1 MGSGEYELLIK
12 RKNPPPKNV
21 HFSEI
26 CESLY
31 AKLSG
36 GLVHKSDPSK
46 RTSGQ
51 AYKGDSDS
59 WRIRH
64 ADRSGLFAGCY
75 K

>member
-1 MGSGEYELLIK
+1 MERGEYTLRIK
-12 RKNPPPKNV
+12 GNFIPPNNV
-21 HFSEI
+21 HFSKI

-36 GLVHKSDPSK
+36 GLVHKLPPAK
-46 RTSGQ
+46 RSSGQ